1 MELFKLFGT
10 IAINNDEA
18 NQNID
23 ETTNLAEKSESKMSA
38 AFKKIGGAIA
48 TYFAVDKIQEFG
60 KEIVNVAAEVS
71 AESSAFEQIMGD
83 YSDQASEKVGKIA
96 EATGMVSTRLTPY
109 MTSMTAKFKG
119 LGYDI
124 DDATNLASDGLNIAA
139 DAAAFW
145 DKSLDDSMSA
155 LNSFINGS
163 YEGGEAIGL
172 FANDTQLASYAVKN
186 GIVSETKEW
195 ANLDEAK
202 KQATRLEYAQSMFA
216 MSGATGQAAKEADQY
231 ANVQANLNEKW
242 RQFKAQIGEPLLEN
256 VVLPAMQKLSD
267 LVDKLSP
274 AFERLQQW
282 VSENAETLKVLA
294 GVIAV
299 GTAALIAYKGV
310 MMAMSIV
317 KAVTTALNGMTIA
330 QYALNL
336 AMSLNPIGL
345 IVAAIAALV
354 AAFVILW
361 NKSEGFRNF
370 WIGLWDGI
378 KNAVGAVVDWIKENW
393 QTMLLFLVNPLAGIF
408 KYCYEHFE
416 GFRNFVD
423 NVITAVKGFFV
434 GLWEKIVEVF
444 TSIVDWINGAIESI
458 KGFFVGLWNSIVE
471 IFTSIVE
478 WIRVNILEP
487 IAAFYEKWIAPVVN
501 KIIEIVTKLVEIV
514 IALFVGLWN
523 LLKQNVIDP
532 IVEAFR
538 WLWEQVS
545 GFFVSLWN
553 DVVAFWTTVSTWFDE
568 NVIQPV
574 VEFFRGLWETVSGFF
589 TSLWDDIVGIWNTVS
604 SWFDENVV
612 QPVAEFF
619 AWLWEGI
626 VGDVKNTWNTIKNT
640 FASVGSWFNGVFQ
653 SAYNAVTG
661 VFSKIGSFFGTIWGK
676 IKDTFSKL
684 GTTISDAIGGAV
696 KAGINGIIGFIE
708 RTINNAIG
716 LINGAIGLIN
726 KLPGVNI
733 KKIGELKMPRLAKG
747 GIVDKPTIA
756 QVGESGK
763 EAIVPLEKNTGW
775 IDRVADRLNASHGN
789 DSTAN
794 ENIIQKL
801 DELIETIKKLK
812 VYLDSGVLVGELAP
826 AIDVELGNINRLRV
840 RGQ

>member
-299 GTAALIAYKGV
+299 GTAAIIAYKGV

-317 KAVTTALNGMTIA
+317 KAVTAALNGMTIA

-370 WIGLWDGI
+370 WIGLWEGI

-393 QTMLLFLVNPLAGIF
+393 QAMLLFLVNPLAGIF

-553 DVVAFWTTVSTWFDE
+553 DVVAIWTTVSTWFDE

-640 FASVGSWFNGVFQ
+640 FASVGSWFKGVFQ

-733 KKIGELKMPRLAKG
+733 KKISELKMPRLAKG

-775 IDRVADRLNASHGN
+775 INRIADRLNASHGN
-789 DSTAN
+789 DSSAN
-794 ENIIQKL
+794 ESIIQKL

-826 AIDVELGNINRLRV
+826 AIDGELGNINRLRV

>member
-71 AESSAFEQIMGD
+71 AETSAFEQIMGD

-416 GFRNFVD
+416 GFRNFVG

-501 KIIEIVTKLVEIV
+501 KIVEIVTKLVEIV

-553 DVVAFWTTVSTWFDE
+553 DVVAIWTTVSTWFDE

-619 AWLWEGI
+619 AWLWKGI

-640 FASVGSWFNGVFQ
+640 FASVGSWFKGVFQ

-733 KKIGELKMPRLAKG
+733 KKISELKMPRLAKG

-775 IDRVADRLNASHGN
+775 INRIADRLNASHGN
-789 DSTAN
+789 DSSAN
-794 ENIIQKL
+794 ESIIQKL

-826 AIDVELGNINRLRV
+826 AIDGELGNINRLRV